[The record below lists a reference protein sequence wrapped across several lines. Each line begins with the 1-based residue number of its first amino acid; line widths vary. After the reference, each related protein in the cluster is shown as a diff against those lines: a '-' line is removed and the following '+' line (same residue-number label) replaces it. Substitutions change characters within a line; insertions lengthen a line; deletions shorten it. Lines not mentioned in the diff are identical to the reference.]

1 MRSSVYLGV
10 LASILLASCGA
21 EDKSPTALAG
31 QATTATS
38 TDNRGDKGDK
48 GEKGEKGDKGE
59 TGSGKDGS
67 TGTKGTNGT
76 NGVAGTNGTNGTS
89 SQVFDVFD
97 SSGIKFGELYGVN
110 WSSNLY
116 YVVDSAN
123 DRFEVDQ
130 TNGTFPY
137 AYIVYSGL
145 NCTGTK
151 RLLLQNGKFAN
162 VYVDG
167 TDSTL
172 VRMAGQNL
180 GAFNYQSRVPA
191 GTSCQNAS
199 GSTTNSYA
207 SQTYAPSFTYPLG
220 RLDIEN

>member
-1 MRSSVYLGV
+1 MKNAIIT
-10 LASILLASCGA
+10 LAFFTTLVSCGKDESSLPTEMA
-21 EDKSPTALAG
+21 GVATGSTDK
-31 QATTATS
+31 
-38 TDNRGDKGDK
+38 DNRGEKGDK
-48 GEKGEKGDKGE
+48 GEKGEKGDKGDKGTGE
-59 TGSGKDGS
+59 TGTQGVQ
-67 TGTKGTNGT
+67 GT
-76 NGVAGTNGTNGTS
+76 AGTNGTS
-89 SQVFDVFD
+89 AQVFDVYD
-97 SSGIKFGELYGVN
+97 QTGAKFGELYSVN
-110 WSSNLY
+110 WTSNLY
-116 YVVDSAN
+116 LVVNSVN

-162 VYVDG
+162 VYLDG

-172 VRMAGQNL
+172 VRMSGQNL
-180 GAFNYQSRVPA
+180 GVFNYQSRVPA
-191 GTSCQNAS
+191 ATSCQNAS

-207 SQTYAPSFTYPLG
+207 ASTYTMSFTYPLG